1 MIPLEVRLIVVFV
14 IGAILGSLVNWA
26 VHAFAWQPRP
36 VVRTGFRP
44 LFLKV
49 GLGIAL
55 AALYWWEV
63 ERLGLIH
70 DQRAVIPRPRRPP
83 DAGLLTIVEGE
94 AEKIAEGGEGSL
106 GRIASV
112 SASLRAL
119 SCASPRVDPLPSP
132 RSRSASTR

>member
-1 MIPLEVRLIVVFV
+1 LIDRPLQAGAKALGRVVLTDDLAAAAEEDPRLRLI
-14 IGAILGSLVNWA
+14 
-26 VHAFAWQPRP
+26 R
-36 VVRTGFRP
+36 
-44 LFLKV
+44 
-49 GLGIAL
+49 
-55 AALYWWEV
+55 
-63 ERLGLIH
+63 